1 MTTAEILAA
10 FPKHS
15 ALIVGDICLDRW
27 CTYDPATAEPSRET
41 GIPRLGVVSTE
52 ISPGAGGTVANNL
65 AALGIGHV
73 AVLGVVGDDGFGY
86 ELKQALNA
94 RNISPELLVRSAHV
108 PTFTYTKLINAHTGA
123 EDQPRVDF
131 IDPRLLPEDLENEIL
146 ERLRQ
151 FAGAFDVIF
160 VSDQAE
166 TRRGGAVTPAVR
178 HALSEVAKAD
188 PQKIVW
194 VDSRIRAEHFRRVI
208 LKLNQQE
215 ADAACTGLFGKIDYA
230 GLLHRV
236 ESSLMFVTKGS
247 QGVLVVDKQ
256 GETPVPTA
264 PIAKPVDIC
273 GAGDS
278 FSAGAGVALAI
289 TRSPI
294 DAARFGNKVASITVM
309 KKGTGT
315 ATPKELLA

>member
-27 CTYDPATAEPSRET
+27 CTYDPAMAERSRET

-52 ISPGAGGTVANNL
+52 TTPGAGGTIANNL
-65 AALGIGHV
+65 GALGIGRV

-86 ELKQALNA
+86 ELKQAMDS
-94 RNISPELLVRSAHV
+94 RGISPELLVRSPDV
-108 PTFTYTKLINAHTGA
+108 PTFTYTKLINASTGV

-131 IDPRLLPEDLENEIL
+131 IHSRLLPEDLEKEIL
-146 ERLRQ
+146 DRLRE

-160 VSDQAE
+160 ASDQAE
-166 TRRGGAVTPAVR
+166 TRHGGVVTPAVR
-178 HALSEVAKAD
+178 RTLAEITRAD
-188 PQKIVW
+188 PEKIVW
-194 VDSRIRAEHFRRVI
+194 VDSRIRTEHFRGVI
-208 LKLNQQE
+208 LKPNQQE
-215 ADAACTGLFGKIDYA
+215 ADSACAGLFGTVDYQR
-230 GLLHRV
+230 LRRHV
-236 ESSLMFVTKGS
+236 ESSLMFVTKGP
-247 QGVLVVDKQ
+247 QGVLVVDNRS
-256 GETPVPTA
+256 ETLVPTV
-264 PIAKPVDIC
+264 PIVKPVDIC

-278 FSAGAGVALAI
+278 FSAGAGIALAI

-294 DAARFGNKVASITVM
+294 DAAHFGNKVASITVM

-315 ATPKELLA
+315 ASPQELMA

>member
-1 MTTAEILAA
+1 MTTAEILAE

-27 CTYDPATAEPSRET
+27 CTYDPATSEQSRET
-41 GIPRLGVVSTE
+41 GIPRHGVVSTE
-52 ISPGAGGTVANNL
+52 ITPGAGGTIANNL
-65 AALGIGHV
+65 AALGIGRV
-73 AVLGVVGDDGFGY
+73 GVLGLIGDDGFGY

-94 RNISPELLVRSAHV
+94 RNITPELLVRSAQV
-108 PTFTYTKLINAHTGA
+108 PTFTYTKLINATTGE

-131 IDPRLLPEDLENEIL
+131 IDPRSLPADLEKEIL

-151 FAGAFDVIF
+151 FAEAFDIIF

-166 TRRGGAVTPAVR
+166 TRRGGVITPSVR
-178 HALSEVAKAD
+178 HALAEIARANPK
-188 PQKIVW
+188 KIVW
-194 VDSRIRAEHFRRVI
+194 ADSRIRAEHFRGVI
-208 LKLNQQE
+208 LKPNEQE
-215 ADAACTGLFGKIDYA
+215 ADSACASLLGTVDYQRLRA
-230 GLLHRV
+230 HV
-236 ESSLMFVTKGS
+236 ESSVMFVTKGP
-247 QGVLVVDKQ
+247 QGVLVVDDR
-256 GETPVPTA
+256 GETLVPTV

-294 DAARFGNKVASITVM
+294 EAAHFGNKVAAITIM

-315 ATPKELLA
+315 ASPAELLA

>member
-1 MTTAEILAA
+1 MTTAEILAE

-27 CTYDPATAEPSRET
+27 CTYDPATSEQSRET

-52 ISPGAGGTVANNL
+52 ITPGAGGTIANNL
-65 AALGIGHV
+65 AALGIGRV
-73 AVLGVVGDDGFGY
+73 GVLGLIGDDGFGY

-94 RNISPELLVRSAHV
+94 RNITPELLVRSAQV
-108 PTFTYTKLINAHTGA
+108 PTFTYTKLINATTGE

-131 IDPRLLPEDLENEIL
+131 IDPRSLPADLEKEIL

-151 FAGAFDVIF
+151 FAEAFDIIF

-166 TRRGGAVTPAVR
+166 TRRGGVITPSVR
-178 HALSEVAKAD
+178 HALAEIARANPK
-188 PQKIVW
+188 KIVW
-194 VDSRIRAEHFRRVI
+194 ADSRIRAEHFRGVI
-208 LKLNQQE
+208 LKPNEQE
-215 ADAACTGLFGKIDYA
+215 ADSACASLLGTVDYQRLRA
-230 GLLHRV
+230 HV
-236 ESSLMFVTKGS
+236 ESSVMFVTKGP
-247 QGVLVVDKQ
+247 QGVLVVDDR
-256 GETPVPTA
+256 GETLVPA
-264 PIAKPVDIC
+264 VPIAKPVDIC

-294 DAARFGNKVASITVM
+294 EAAHFGNKVAAITIM

-315 ATPKELLA
+315 ASPAELLA